1 MYNVKAIHY
10 PNGDIQLRRYSTPL
24 VLKEP
29 SPYEPEQQER
39 EYVNFE
45 RNPFDNKLSRIVD
58 DFEDV
63 EKLEK
68 ENAERSYK
76 RTIQQIY
83 SISRCA
89 IWDYFVTF
97 TFNGELIDRYSF
109 EECSKVIRQWLHNQ
123 RRNAPDL
130 KYMIVPEKHKDG
142 AFHFH
147 GLLADVGDMKFV
159 DSGKRTKDKK
169 HIYNMSKWKYGF
181 TTAIKVY
188 DTSGV
193 SKYLAK
199 YITKELCDLTKGKHR
214 YFVSNNLQEPIAEL
228 YLMNDMEF
236 SEFLEPYLDL
246 YGKELKHVSKPRVEH
261 AFVNV
266 DYYEAS

>member
-1 MYNVKAIHY
+1 MYKFYQYNDNQCRIVITRNNFIPHKKTKKEIDY
-10 PNGDIQLRRYSTPL
+10 GFGNTESDICSLSRAKRMI
-24 VLKEP
+24 
-29 SPYEPEQQER
+29 R
-39 EYVNFE
+39 EYSLCNDFIYFFTSTVNS
-45 RNPFDNKLSRIVD
+45 KL
-58 DFEDV
+58 
-63 EKLEK
+63 
-68 ENAERSYK
+68 A
-76 RTIQQIY
+76 
-83 SISRCA
+83 
-89 IWDYFVTF
+89 
-97 TFNGELIDRYSF
+97 DRYSLS
-109 EECSKVIRQWLHNQ
+109 ECQKNIRKIMKSIKRKNNDFIYLF
-123 RRNAPDL
+123 
-130 KYMIVPEKHKDG
+130 ITEKHKDG